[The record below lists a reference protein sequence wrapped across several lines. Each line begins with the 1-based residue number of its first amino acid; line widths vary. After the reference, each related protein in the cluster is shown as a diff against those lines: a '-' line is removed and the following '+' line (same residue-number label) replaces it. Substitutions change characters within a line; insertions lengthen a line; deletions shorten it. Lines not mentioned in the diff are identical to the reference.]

1 MLNLKRRLYPHYW
14 TWLSKWLDKRQPAA
28 AKITLSQRIIFILPT
43 RYGLWFG
50 LLCVL
55 LYLLGTNYQNNL
67 ILLVCY
73 LLLSIWLVS
82 IVLTFANLNGLTLSC
97 SNTSEGFANKPVAIN
112 INTKASTPRYMLQF
126 RFVNQSH
133 TVQKDTL
140 DSAIS
145 LTINNKE
152 RGCFLLPRLKISSCY
167 PFGLW
172 RSWSY
177 VALQQQYWVYPTP
190 IKIKDNSVG
199 HNTTNQPN
207 IDSEISQDLRQYQAG
222 DSLNQILWKRLAKD
236 STKPIV
242 RLRQP
247 IQQYDPSWVIIA
259 DLTGPALEQALS
271 QGCQKLIDL
280 EASQQLYGLQSA
292 RQTFGPDQGTLHLQR
307 CLQHLAEY

>member
-1 MLNLKRRLYPHYW
+1 MLNLKQRLYPHYW
-14 TWLSKWLDKRQPAA
+14 TWLSQWLDKRQPAA
-28 AKITLSQRIIFILPT
+28 TKITLSQRIIFILPT
-43 RYGLWFG
+43 RYGVWFG

-82 IVLTFANLNGLTLSC
+82 IVLTFRNLNGLTLSC
-97 SNTSEGFANKPVAIN
+97 NKPSEGFANQTVVVN
-112 INTKASTPRYMLQF
+112 INTHAATARYMLQF
-126 RFVNQSH
+126 KFISQANIVEKQI
-133 TVQKDTL
+133 L

-145 LTINNKE
+145 LTIASKD
-152 RGCFLLPRLKISSCY
+152 RGCFSLPRLKISSCY

-177 VALQQQYWVYPTP
+177 VALQQQYWVYPTA
-190 IKIKDNSVG
+190 IKASDNRLG
-199 HNTTNQPN
+199 HRAKNLPDV
-207 IDSEISQDLRQYQAG
+207 DSEISQELRQYQTG

-236 STKPIV
+236 SAKPIV

-247 IQQYDPSWVIIA
+247 IQHYDPSWVVIA
-259 DLTGPALEQALS
+259 DLTGPALELALS
-271 QGCQKLIDL
+271 QGCEKLLSL
-280 EASQQLYGLQSA
+280 EANHQLYGLQSA
-292 RQTFGPDQGTLHLQR
+292 RQSFGPDQGALHLQR